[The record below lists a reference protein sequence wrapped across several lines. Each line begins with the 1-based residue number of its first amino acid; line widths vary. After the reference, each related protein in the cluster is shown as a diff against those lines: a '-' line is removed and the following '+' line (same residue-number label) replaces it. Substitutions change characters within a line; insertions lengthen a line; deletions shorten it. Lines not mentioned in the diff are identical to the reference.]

1 LKFLDTDGQTLE
13 DVIKFVKLLQIFLSM
28 QKVYFK
34 AYYVLFMS

>member
-28 QKVYFK
+28 QKVNFE